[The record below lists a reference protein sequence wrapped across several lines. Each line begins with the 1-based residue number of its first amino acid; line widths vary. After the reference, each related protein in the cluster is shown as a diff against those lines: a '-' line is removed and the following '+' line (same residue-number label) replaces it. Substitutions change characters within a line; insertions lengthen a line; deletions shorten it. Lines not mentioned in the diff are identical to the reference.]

1 MESTLFESHN
11 GIFCLTSRRVVYNSY
26 PERKLPSLRQSS
38 GSYRDSWIIRKLLD
52 VIGQSG
58 TYISISLCHVTS
70 CKLITKNNPVLLAL
84 AAIFFVI
91 YLMILSDMR
100 DQVIDFY
107 GTLIP
112 FLLFISYFLTIKKVL
127 MIESPT
133 ARIIL
138 DGKKKSNIDL
148 IQTINMIESAQA
160 SFLSELKQART

>member
-1 MESTLFESHN
+1 
-11 GIFCLTSRRVVYNSY
+11 
-26 PERKLPSLRQSS
+26 
-38 GSYRDSWIIRKLLD
+38 
-52 VIGQSG
+52 
-58 TYISISLCHVTS
+58 
-70 CKLITKNNPVLLAL
+70 
-84 AAIFFVI
+84 
-91 YLMILSDMR
+91 MR